1 MSVAKP
7 GPSPKATGR
16 SVGRRRYTGASR
28 VPHGNFILPN
38 LPDTRCTLSNDV
50 TRGRGMYKGTIIPI
64 VLVLGIIVA
73 GAAAILFVL
82 NLGSESSTARAMKAD
97 EPDGR
102 AGTFSAGARVALRD
116 FIQAQGYKCPNVSD
130 GTPTGDRAE
139 AIHVRCDNDLQFK
152 VTPQGGMFLVAPWK

>member
-1 MSVAKP
+1 MS
-7 GPSPKATGR
+7 
-16 SVGRRRYTGASR
+16 
-28 VPHGNFILPN
+28 
-38 LPDTRCTLSNDV
+38 
-50 TRGRGMYKGTIIPI
+50 KGTIIPI

-82 NLGSESSTARAMKAD
+82 KLGSESSTAQAMQGD
-97 EPDGR
+97 EPREDAVSDGR

-116 FIQAQGYKCPNVSD
+116 FIQAQGYKCPNVSG

-139 AIHVRCDNDLQFK
+139 GIHVRCDNDLQFK